1 MTPQILLSFD
11 VEEFDMP
18 LEYGVNLPPQK
29 QLDIGA
35 RGLEALTPLLQQPN
49 LATTLF
55 TTANFADHFAS
66 SIQALS
72 EHHEIASH
80 TYYHSFFELEHLQ
93 SSRLKLEQIAG
104 KSVTGLRMPRMKQ
117 VPMDAIKAAGYG
129 YDASMN
135 PTWLPG
141 RYNHL
146 SKPRTCF
153 VDDGMFRIP
162 ASVSAN
168 LRLPLFWLSFKN
180 FPYAFYLQLCKK
192 ALEKDGHL
200 SLYFHPW
207 EFVDVT
213 GYGLPAYTTKHAGKQ
228 LLDRLYQ
235 LLQDLQPYGNFST
248 MQQFASNHPLY
259 TTNN

>member
-1 MTPQILLSFD
+1 M
-11 VEEFDMP
+11 
-18 LEYGVNLPPQK
+18 
-29 QLDIGA
+29 
-35 RGLEALTPLLQQPN
+35 
-49 LATTLF
+49 
-55 TTANFADHFAS
+55 
-66 SIQALS
+66 
-72 EHHEIASH
+72 
-80 TYYHSFFELEHLQ
+80 Q
-93 SSRLKLEQIAG
+93 SSRLRLEQIIG
-104 KSVTGLRMPRMKQ
+104 KAVTGLRMPRMKQ
-117 VPMDAIKAAGYG
+117 VPMEAIKAAGYG

-146 SKPRTCF
+146 SEPRTCSLKE
-153 VDDGMFRIP
+153 GMFRIP

-180 FPYAFYLQLCKK
+180 FPYAYYLQLCKK
-192 ALEKDGHL
+192 ALVKDGHL

-213 GYGLPAYTTKHAGKQ
+213 GYGLPAYTTKNAGKQ

-235 LLQDLQPYGNFST
+235 LLQDLKPYGQFTT
-248 MQQFASNHPLY
+248 MQQFASNHILY

>member
-18 LEYGVNLPPQK
+18 LEYGNNIPLQK
-29 QLDIGA
+29 QLEIGA
-35 RGLEALTPLLQQPN
+35 KGLEAITPLLQQSN
-49 LATTLF
+49 IAATLF
-55 TTANFADHFAS
+55 TTANFADYFNAS
-66 SIQALS
+66 ILALATQ
-72 EHHEIASH
+72 HEIASH

-93 SSRLKLEQIAG
+93 SSKERLEQITG
-104 KSVTGLRMPRMKQ
+104 KPVTGLRMPRMKQ
-117 VPMDAIKAAGYG
+117 VPMNAIKAAGYG

-146 SKPRTCF
+146 SEPRSCH
-153 VDDGMFRIP
+153 VNDGVFRIP

-168 LRLPLFWLSFKN
+168 FRLPLFWLSFKN
-180 FPYAFYLQLCKK
+180 FPYRYYLHLCKQ

-213 GYGLPAYTTKHAGKQ
+213 GYGLPAYTTKYAGQQ
-228 LLDRLYQ
+228 LLDRLNQ
-235 LLQDLQPYGNFST
+235 LLEDLKPYGVCST
-248 MQQFASNHPLY
+248 MQDFALRCNG
-259 TTNN
+259 

>member
-1 MTPQILLSFD
+1 MTPQILISFD

-18 LEYGVNLPPQK
+18 LEYGFTIPSEK
-29 QLDIGA
+29 QLEIGFS
-35 RGLEALTPLLQQPN
+35 GLEAITPLLNQSGFS
-49 LATTLF
+49 TTLF
-55 TTANFADHFAS
+55 TTANFADHFSS
-66 SIQALS
+66 SIKALS
-72 EHHEIASH
+72 DKHEIASH

-93 SSRLKLEQIAG
+93 SSRVRLEQITG
-104 KSVTGLRMPRMKQ
+104 KPVTGLRMPRMKQ
-117 VPMDAIKAAGYG
+117 VPMEAIKNAGYS

-146 SKPRTCF
+146 HKPRTCF
-153 VDDGMFRIP
+153 VEEGMFRIP

-180 FPYAFYLQLCKK
+180 FPYSYYLHLCKQ
-192 ALEKDGHL
+192 ALQKDGYL

-213 GYGLPAYTTKHAGKQ
+213 GYGLPAYTTKYAGRQLVDRLHQ
-228 LLDRLYQ
+228 LLN
-235 LLQDLQPYGNFST
+235 DLKPYGSFNT
-248 MQQFASNHPLY
+248 MHQFYSEYNK
-259 TTNN
+259 